1 MRIEPAR
8 YFSIYCLSIWAP
20 ADYTN
25 FLDHAR
31 EILKG
36 QWFGSYS
43 DLTLVKSPFFAIFI
57 AAAAKEDLQDKSVYF
72 FFSNLTY
79 SQFEPLTLT
88 KVEFPRVPSVALC
101 SEYRSLHLSPRFILE
116 IIFDLDR

>member
-1 MRIEPAR
+1 MMRIEPAR

-57 AAAAKEDLQDKSVYF
+57 AAAAKGDLQDKSVYIF
-72 FFSNLTY
+72 FF
-79 SQFEPLTLT
+79 EPHLFAIQAADINQGRISTSPFCCSLQ
-88 KVEFPRVPSVALC
+88 RVSLSSFVAAIH
-101 SEYRSLHLSPRFILE
+101 S
-116 IIFDLDR
+116 